1 MSVSRT
7 LLCTVALCAACETG
21 PGPRSERAGAPEIR
35 EQPVTEADSL
45 YRSGEFTAARQI
57 WTDQLASA
65 WNRGD
70 SAQAAR
76 LLTSLG
82 LVARQLGD
90 YAESRQVGLEALD
103 LKTRLGLREDLFRSY
118 NALGLLAWTRGDLD
132 EASTMFDRASAAA
145 AEVGDDLSVA
155 KAAANMAHVH
165 NERGEPYRARDGFMA
180 LARASRAAGD
190 MVTLGRTLINLAMLD
205 IGSAIRSPR
214 RRCWKRHAPWRRPPE
229 TSSEGDALGQLATAL
244 SAMGAAAAGLRGARH
259 GGEPGRGARSSTAGG
274 GGLETAR
281 GSLRR
286 GGGRSQGAR
295 VLRSFAAAERRAGP
309 GRGIRQ
315 RERQRSPELPRSGH
329 ADASAR
335 ARRALDLHRS
345 GGFRG
350 GELEDC
356 IFWQRSSLI
365 GAIGRRPPPCW
376 PGRKPSRRTW
386 ARPSREG
393 SRSPRDGEAVGSV

>member
-205 IGSAIRSPR
+205 IRL
-214 RRCWKRHAPWRRPPE
+214 
-229 TSSEGDALGQLATAL
+229 GDPL
-244 SAMGAAAAGLRGARH
+244 SAASMLEEARSLAAAAGASKPRRTPSASWPQRCR
-259 GGEPGRGARSSTAGG
+259 PW
-274 GGLETAR
+274 
-281 GSLRR
+281 GS
-286 GGGRSQGAR
+286 
-295 VLRSFAAAERRAGP
+295 
-309 GRGIRQ
+309 
-315 RERQRSPELPRSGH
+315 RSG
-329 ADASAR
+329 
-335 ARRALDLHRS
+335 
-345 GGFRG
+345 
-350 GELEDC
+350 
-356 IFWQRSSLI
+356 
-365 GAIGRRPPPCW
+365 
-376 PGRKPSRRTW
+376 PSRRSTRRRAW
-386 ARPSREG
+386 PRRTVFDGRWRRTGNCSG
-393 SRSPRDGEAVGSV
+393 ISSPRRGTIAGRSRITLVRSS